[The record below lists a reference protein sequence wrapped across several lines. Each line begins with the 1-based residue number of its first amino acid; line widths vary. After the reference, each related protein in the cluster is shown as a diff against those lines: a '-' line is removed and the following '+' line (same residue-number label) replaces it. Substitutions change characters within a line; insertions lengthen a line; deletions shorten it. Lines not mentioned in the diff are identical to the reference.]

1 MVGYDGSPLS
11 PQAQQR
17 LAGASLVVGGARNLE
32 PVDGGRQFVMGDV
45 SAALDEVQA
54 TDGDTVVMA
63 SGDPALFGILRVM
76 RERGMRPEV
85 LPAVSSIAVAFAR
98 IGLPWDDAAALS
110 VHGRD
115 PRHAVNACR
124 ALPKTA
130 VLTSPRFGPAELGRA
145 LTGWHRELV
154 VASRLGMPDELIIRC
169 TPAEAAEGDWADPN
183 VVLVLDDR
191 RLGGGVRADNQPAA
205 PPQGWAHPDA
215 GYRHRDGM
223 VTKWEVRALVLARLQ
238 PTLGAL
244 IWDVGSGSGSVAI
257 ECNAHRAAVIAIE
270 SDPAA
275 CAQIRANVETHGADV
290 RLVVGRAPE
299 VFPDLPDPDAVFVG
313 GGGLAALTGAL
324 QREPAV
330 VVATY
335 AALDRAVSA
344 RRALTDA
351 GYSVDGVQLAA
362 SRFADLPG
370 DSFRLAAQN
379 PVLVLW
385 GAK

>member
-1 MVGYDGSPLS
+1 
-11 PQAQQR
+11 
-17 LAGASLVVGGARNLE
+17 
-32 PVDGGRQFVMGDV
+32 
-45 SAALDEVQA
+45 
-54 TDGDTVVMA
+54 
-63 SGDPALFGILRVM
+63 
-76 RERGMRPEV
+76 
-85 LPAVSSIAVAFAR
+85 
-98 IGLPWDDAAALS
+98 
-110 VHGRD
+110 
-115 PRHAVNACR
+115 
-124 ALPKTA
+124 
-130 VLTSPRFGPAELGRA
+130 
-145 LTGWHRELV
+145 
-154 VASRLGMPDELIIRC
+154 
-169 TPAEAAEGDWADPN
+169 
-183 VVLVLDDR
+183 
-191 RLGGGVRADNQPAA
+191 
-205 PPQGWAHPDA
+205 
-215 GYRHRDGM
+215 M

-290 RLVVGRAPE
+290 RLVEGRAPE